1 MITKVYKITVA
12 FESDEE
18 GYSQNA
24 SYKNVSAISAKE
36 AIAKMKLDENEFV
49 DGVEFLCAIDPE

>member
-36 AIAKMKLDENEFV
+36 AIAKMKLDEK
-49 DGVEFLCAIDPE
+49 